1 MAEYDV
7 KIVFEAI
14 GFEKVQA
21 AFDAVH
27 AAAEKSFTK
36 LRSANDKFAKKLDA
50 TSRAIQRTGRVLTV
64 QLTAPLVIFGKTA
77 VAAAIEAENA
87 WVRVQ
92 KVFDGTLQQ
101 LKGELVP
108 AARELAL
115 RWGVSQVEIAE
126 AMETLAA
133 MGYEVT
139 EIIEG
144 TSKAVEV
151 SQLGNLDLAK
161 SMELVVAVMQN
172 YGVRGE
178 ELTQTIADL
187 NAVEDEG
194 AARLS
199 DMAVGLGRVASI
211 AKLMHLGVK
220 EVGAIMSVLIGR
232 GEKATISARALKT
245 IFSRMVAPTEE
256 IAGLFDKLGI
266 NVEKT
271 ESQMTTMTKTVGQNE
286 NEMKRL
292 GGRIKTTKA
301 ALADY
306 EAGSRGA
313 NLADDERAEKLDELR
328 GTLAILEDQ
337 YNASTG
343 ATETY
348 TGAVE
353 VSTGVLK
360 GGDVVL
366 AELAEKWID
375 LSEAQKIEYATIIA
389 GRHHVDRMV
398 KIMDDL
404 TSESSEYLRIIT
416 ETEDPQENMNRMFK
430 ALGIAQSTTAVQMGR
445 LNERFRQFKEFVGRD
460 IIPIIIPLIDKIL
473 RLADKFVRLDRSTR
487 ETIVRMGILAA
498 ALGPVLV
505 VIGMVGEGLAKT
517 IIIFLRLRTVILAV
531 WGGLNLL
538 TGGFA
543 AVVVAIAAATA
554 VIATL
559 ILQSDLLKTKTDLVT
574 QAEDRLRLAQD
585 NLRTSSD
592 LLRDATDR
600 LTGANL
606 SLEGAQ
612 LAQERATIN
621 LDDAIRIHGE
631 GSLEA
636 REAQHQL
643 DQATQF
649 LKTSEEDQQVA
660 AENLTEAEDKHEEKI
675 GEVISAQSELE
686 ESNSRVETSFGRI
699 KSAIQGV
706 IDKFNEWTRME
717 REKFETGERRERFG
731 MQHGGI
737 VPGSAGSAVPI
748 MAHAGERVTP
758 RSGADVGGSGAST
771 ININISGSFTLD
783 DPARLKE
790 LANLIS
796 RTLGRQTELAQM
808 GAGW

>member
-7 KIVFEAI
+7 KIVFEAV

-36 LRSANDKFAKKLDA
+36 LRSANDKFAKQLDA
-50 TSRAIQRTGRVLTV
+50 TARAMQRTGRVLTV
-64 QLTAPLVIFGKTA
+64 QLTAPLVAFGKTA
-77 VAAAIEAENA
+77 VDAAIEAENA

-115 RWGVSQVEIAE
+115 RWGVSQVEIAN

-144 TSKAVEV
+144 TTKAVEV
-151 SQLGNLDLAK
+151 AQLGNLDLAQ

-172 YGVRGE
+172 YGVSGE
-178 ELTQTIADL
+178 ELTQMIADL

-194 AARLS
+194 AAQLS
-199 DMAVGLGRVASI
+199 DMAVGLGRVASV
-211 AKLMHLGVK
+211 AKTVGLNIK
-220 EVGAIMSVLIGR
+220 EVGAMMSVLIGR
-232 GEKATISARALKT
+232 GEKSTIAARALRT
-245 IFSRMVAPTEE
+245 IFTRIIAPTEA
-256 IAGLFDKLGI
+256 ISGLFDKLGI
-266 NVEKT
+266 NIEKT
-271 ESQMTTMTKTVGQNE
+271 EEQMTTMTRTVGQNE
-286 NEMKRL
+286 DEMKRL
-292 GGRIKTTKA
+292 GGRIKTTRA
-301 ALADY
+301 ALVDY

-313 NLADDERAEKLDELR
+313 NLTDEERSEKLDELR
-328 GTLAILEDQ
+328 GTLAVLEDQ

-348 TGAVE
+348 TGAVM
-353 VSTGVLK
+353 VSTGKLK
-360 GGDVVL
+360 GMDLIL

-375 LSEAQKIEYATIIA
+375 LSDAEKIQSATIIA

-398 KIMDDL
+398 KMMDDL
-404 TSESSEYLRIIT
+404 TSENSEYLRIVK
-416 ETEDPQENMNRMFK
+416 ETADPQENMNRMFK

-445 LNERFRQFKEFVGRD
+445 LNERFRIFKEFVGRD
-460 IIPIIIPLIDKIL
+460 IIPIIIPLIDQVL
-473 RLADKFVRLDRSTR
+473 RLADRFVRLDRSTR
-487 ETIVRMGILAA
+487 ETIVRLGMLAA
-498 ALGPVLV
+498 AIGPVLV
-505 VIGMVGEGLAKT
+505 VSGMLLQGIAAGLV
-517 IIIFLRLRTVILAV
+517 IFDRLKNVIFAV
-531 WGGLNLL
+531 WVIFQAHPLV
-538 TGGFA
+538 
-543 AVVVAIAAATA
+543 AVATA
-554 VIATL
+554 VAVLTASIGYL
-559 ILQSDLLKTKTDLVT
+559 ILKSDLLKTKTELVID
-574 QAEDRLRLAQD
+574 AENRLKLAQD

-592 LLRDATDR
+592 LLRDAKDR
-600 LTGANL
+600 LTGATL
-606 SLEGAQ
+606 SLEGAE
-612 LAQERATIN
+612 LAQERAVIN
-621 LDDAIRIHGE
+621 LDNMIRTHGE

-643 DQATQF
+643 DMATQY
-649 LKTSEEDQQVA
+649 LKGAEEDQTVA
-660 AENLTEAEDKHEEKI
+660 AKNLTTAEDEHEKKI
-675 GEVISAQSELE
+675 GDVISAQSDLE
-686 ESNSRVETSFGRI
+686 ESNSRIETSFGKI

-706 IDKFNEWTRME
+706 IDKFREWTRIE
-717 REKFETGERRERFG
+717 REKVETGERRERFT

-748 MAHAGERVTP
+748 MAHAGERVVP
-758 RSGADVGGSGAST
+758 RSGADVGRFGAPT
-771 ININISGSFTLD
+771 INVNISGSFTLD

-790 LANLIS
+790 LADLIS